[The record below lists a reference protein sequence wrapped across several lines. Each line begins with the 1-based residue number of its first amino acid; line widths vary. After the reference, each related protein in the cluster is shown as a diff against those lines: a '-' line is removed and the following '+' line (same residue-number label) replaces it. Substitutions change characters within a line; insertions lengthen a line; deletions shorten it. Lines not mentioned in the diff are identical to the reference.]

1 MEKNMIHFLRG
12 TDLFLQPKLAAS
24 MFKDR
29 NKQFVERLAWQL
41 QVDQNGFERDEYDDL
56 NPVYVI
62 IENED
67 GLHDA
72 SLRLMPTTGRT
83 MINEYFLD
91 ALGGRAVRRRNTWEC
106 TRFCISPAAD
116 RSLAI
121 ELLAATGRLMSELQI
136 TRLVAVYDRQ
146 MKIQYRRSNI
156 SPTQLGWVIRP
167 EGSIYAGQWS
177 FSKEKM
183 NDLSCRS
190 RIYGATVE
198 ISLANSPLTA
208 SPGMATA

>member
-1 MEKNMIHFLRG
+1 MIHFLRG
-12 TDLFLQPKLAAS
+12 TDLILQPNLAAS
-24 MFKDR
+24 MFRDR
-29 NKQFVERLAWQL
+29 NVQFVERLGWQL

-83 MINEYFLD
+83 MINEYFLG
-91 ALGGRAVRRRNTWEC
+91 ALGGHAIRRTNTWEC

-121 ELLAATGRLMSELQI
+121 ELLAATGRLMCELQI
-136 TRLVAVYDRQ
+136 AHLVAVYDRQ
-146 MKIQYRRSNI
+146 MRIQYRRSNT
-156 SPTQLGWVIRP
+156 SPTQLGWVMTP
-167 EGSIYAGQWS
+167 EGPVYAGLWS
-177 FSKEKM
+177 FSEEKL
-183 NDLSCRS
+183 NNLSCRS
-190 RIYGATVE
+190 QIYGTTVE
-198 ISLANSPLTA
+198 LSLANSPLMA
-208 SPGMATA
+208 SPSMAAAYT